1 MTTCYSRTLGK
12 AVSSL
17 AITVMRTAAL
27 FIPAEILHSCL
38 WGLDGVIGVQPVVEA
53 ILTTGCL
60 VLYGKELRAGR
71 RRTREPAAVES
82 LGRFETDQR
91 GGAFEKTPRPFGFF
105 GGKP

>member
-17 AITVMRTAAL
+17 AITVMRNAVL

-53 ILTTGCL
+53 ILTAVCL
-60 VLYGKELRAGR
+60 ALYGRELRGGR
-71 RRTREPAAVES
+71 RRTRKPVAVERRE
-82 LGRFETDQR
+82 RFETDKE

-105 GGKP
+105 WGKP

>member
-27 FIPAEILHSCL
+27 FIPAEILHSCQ

-71 RRTREPAAVES
+71 RRTRKPVAVERRD
-82 LGRFETDQR
+82 RFETDKE
-91 GGAFEKTPRPFGFF
+91 GGALYKRLALWFL
-105 GGKP
+105 GG

>member
-1 MTTCYSRTLGK
+1 MATCYSRTLGK

-27 FIPAEILHSCL
+27 FIPAVILLNSL
-38 WGLDGVIGVQPVVEA
+38 WGLDGVIAAQPVVEA

-71 RRTREPAAVES
+71 RRTREPAA
-82 LGRFETDQR
+82 
-91 GGAFEKTPRPFGFF
+91 A
-105 GGKP
+105 